1 MQNGEKM
8 SLIDAIHT
16 VRNSVC
22 AVLRIRP
29 TGKNQA
35 DGKIVGSAWC
45 VVDNKYLVTA
55 NHIFNDS
62 QKREPTDR
70 FYVFTVP
77 NNEGFSYHALVTS
90 FLLENA
96 MSDMAIIEIDS
107 SANKN
112 FYVTDIPITLR
123 QHQDG
128 EQILTMGFPEPVL
141 ERFEIDDNFNYVT
154 GAFFLK
160 SHANEGI
167 ISAQYEM
174 GDHFFYEFN
183 TGWFPGESGG
193 PIVSMEPLAAFSIM
207 QQTRDIN
214 TKHGVI
220 PGPCQGRSL
229 SMIED
234 SLQLIGANII

>member
-1 MQNGEKM
+1 M
-8 SLIDAIHT
+8 SLTDAIHS

-29 TGKNQA
+29 TGNKQA

-62 QKREPTDR
+62 QKRDPNDR

-77 NNEGFSYHALVTS
+77 GNEGLAYHAPVTS
-90 FLLENA
+90 FIIEDA
-96 MSDMAIIEIDS
+96 KSDMAIIEIDS
-107 SANKN
+107 NANQDFSIEN
-112 FYVTDIPITLR
+112 IPITFR
-123 QHQDG
+123 PHQDG
-128 EQILTMGFPEPVL
+128 ESVLTIGFPEPVI
-141 ERFEIDDNFNYVT
+141 ERFAIDGDFNYIT
-154 GAFFLK
+154 GVFFLK

-167 ISAQYEM
+167 ISAQYKM
-174 GDHFFYEFN
+174 GDHLFYEFN

-193 PIVSMEPLAAFSIM
+193 PIVSMEPLATFSIM
-207 QQTRDIN
+207 QRTRDIN

-229 SMIED
+229 RLIED